1 MSDILTH
8 RGGKAQYY
16 ITDLVRGKC
25 MFKNLLGIKKA
36 VNAGIREC
44 AAKEYE
50 IVELDNRLKKV
61 TQDVVFKILIGEIVC
76 EFQLALEFECTQ
88 F

>member
-1 MSDILTH
+1 MEKMFPEIKARKNAIIIQAEAKLELIGKANMQTVMSTILEVWITNINDILTH

-36 VNAGIREC
+36 VNAVIR
-44 AAKEYE
+44 
-50 IVELDNRLKKV
+50 
-61 TQDVVFKILIGEIVC
+61 
-76 EFQLALEFECTQ
+76 
-88 F
+88 